1 LLLVPPSDG
10 NAGVTLKVDELAPVP
25 ALLLAATPQA

>member
-1 LLLVPPSDG
+1 VALLLVSL
-10 NAGVTLKVDELAPVP
+10 AGVTLEVDEVAPVP